1 MLARGTA
8 PSLAKATSSCD
19 LARTLIVS
27 SWTAPILRS
36 IAGTP
41 PWRGRAPTSPWARR
55 VSSLASSGVSVSSGG
70 GTGDTD
76 GAYPAPPTALRVPAR
91 GPDLGRPS
99 ACRRRSLRVPAR
111 GPGQGRRPE
120 DGRGSAPV
128 LERVGGE
135 GDEQAERRDAGP
147 GPEQPPQR
155 PVRAEHEGERADQE
169 PGHHD
174 RHGHPRDGAA
184 VERRVRPGVAGHLR
198 RELAALLEFPGA
210 VPGAARSGGHRAAP
224 SAARTD
230 VGFGV
235 VGHDAC
241 SSCPAGPRA
250 RAASLVP
257 GRPRSHCDA
266 GPGPGGGGPRLCYY
280 GPSYAAR
287 CRAGRGCAGRSA

>member
-91 GPDLGRPS
+91 GPDLGRAGGLKTAGAQHQSSNVLVAKAMSRPS
-99 ACRRRSLRVPAR
+99 AVMP
-111 GPGQGRRPE
+111 
-120 DGRGSAPV
+120 APV
-128 LERVGGE
+128 QNSHHSGPCVPSTRANAPTRNPAIMIDTATHETARPWNVGYGP
-135 GDEQAERRDAGP
+135 AWPATCAASSPPCSNFRAPCP
-147 GPEQPPQR
+147 GP
-155 PVRAEHEGERADQE
+155 
-169 PGHHD
+169 PG
-174 RHGHPRDGAA
+174 
-184 VERRVRPGVAGHLR
+184 
-198 RELAALLEFPGA
+198 
-210 VPGAARSGGHRAAP
+210 AAP

>member
-76 GAYPAPPTALRVPAR
+76 GAYPAPPTA
-91 GPDLGRPS
+91 
-99 ACRRRSLRVPAR
+99 LRVPAR

-198 RELAALLEFPGA
+198 RELAALL
-210 VPGAARSGGHRAAP
+210 
-224 SAARTD
+224 
-230 VGFGV
+230 
-235 VGHDAC
+235 
-241 SSCPAGPRA
+241 
-250 RAASLVP
+250 
-257 GRPRSHCDA
+257 
-266 GPGPGGGGPRLCYY
+266 
-280 GPSYAAR
+280 
-287 CRAGRGCAGRSA
+287 